1 MPNVIADLA
10 NQYAYKREVPSADGK
25 AGVDVKSTSSV
36 ELQATQSQGHG
47 QQPAIDTAELAS
59 KVESLNQ
66 LVNRNLEF
74 SVDDA
79 TGQQVLRVIDSDT
92 GEVVRQ
98 IPSDQILHVISQVQK
113 ASEGMLQGVL
123 LDDQV

>member
-36 ELQATQSQGHG
+36 ELQATQRQG

>member
-1 MPNVIADLA
+1 M
-10 NQYAYKREVPSADGK
+10 QR
-25 AGVDVKSTSSV
+25 
-36 ELQATQSQGHG
+36 QAQG

>member
-1 MPNVIADLA
+1 MSMPNVIADLA

-36 ELQATQSQGHG
+36 ELQATQRQG

>member
-1 MPNVIADLA
+1 MSNVIADLA